1 MKLLFVSINFKRKFR
16 KFSVKFKKNILFLQR
31 KGVRIT
37 IIPNPTS
44 PIATKPTKKAKNLLG
59 SVTFFK
65 VSPLFVNLK
74 IGDLTEK
81 DKSE

>member
-37 IIPNPTS
+37 IIPNLTS
-44 PIATKPTKKAKNLLG
+44 PIATRPTKKGKNLLG

-65 VSPLFVNLK
+65 VIVYFL
-74 IGDLTEK
+74 
-81 DKSE
+81 

>member
-1 MKLLFVSINFKRKFR
+1 MKLLFVSI
-16 KFSVKFKKNILFLQR
+16 ILKENLEKIFCEIRILVFLQR

-44 PIATKPTKKAKNLLG
+44 PIATKPTKKAKNQHG

-65 VSPLFVNLK
+65 VPNNDS
-74 IGDLTEK
+74 
-81 DKSE
+81 

>member
-16 KFSVKFKKNILFLQR
+16 KFSVKFQKNILFLQR

-37 IIPNPTS
+37 IIPNLTS

-59 SVTFFK
+59 SVTFSK
-65 VSPLFVNLK
+65 VIVYFL
-74 IGDLTEK
+74 
-81 DKSE
+81 

>member
-1 MKLLFVSINFKRKFR
+1 M
-16 KFSVKFKKNILFLQR
+16 KFKKIFLFLQR

-65 VSPLFVNLK
+65 VMVYFL
-74 IGDLTEK
+74 
-81 DKSE
+81 

>member
-1 MKLLFVSINFKRKFR
+1 M
-16 KFSVKFKKNILFLQR
+16 KFKKIFLFLQR

-37 IIPNPTS
+37 IIPNLTS

-65 VSPLFVNLK
+65 VSLFFVN
-74 IGDLTEK
+74 
-81 DKSE
+81 